1 MKKILQFS
9 MSLIVGILLFFL
21 NTFNANAV
29 QLSGTYV
36 IDTNGTP
43 SATVFRNFSSAITY
57 LTSADPR
64 NDGGPANS
72 APFGVS
78 GPVTFLIAN
87 GTYQEQVIIPNI
99 PGASD
104 TTRITFQANGAILQA
119 ICNGTN
125 YSVLRL
131 QNADF
136 ISIRRLT
143 IRTLDATFGWGIHF
157 FQGSDNNIIDS
168 CNIQITSVTSSSS
181 NNSAGIVFS
190 NSLTSPNTS
199 GVNGYFNRITNNTI
213 DGHPTSAG
221 MYYGIVGFPSSS
233 PAIISRNKFVNNV
246 IRNFFYAGIQW
257 GNSNG
262 GLFKNNLI
270 TRTTKTNVTT
280 TYGFYI
286 QSASRLDTFDANT
299 ITGVFNAIPTNTNTF
314 YAFWGINSSGTVT
327 EPNIYMN
334 NLVYGNRGN
343 GSQFGFYFLTAFN
356 NRFYNNTILFDN
368 TTNSSTTSQTIGF
381 YWSGNTN
388 TSSTLDFRNNIISI
402 TTGGTGPKHAMFT
415 TGTWTSG
422 AIVNKNGYFSNAANY
437 NAMNYLGTN
446 YPTYNNWR
454 TFINTIDQ
462 RSSDF
467 NPLFT
472 DAANADFRPREG
484 WYAGNGD
491 TIAVV
496 TSYYNG
502 VTRTLP
508 VDIGAFQANPLML
521 DVAAGNLILPTTP
534 FAAGSQPISVT
545 IRNGGVATI
554 TSAIIDWTVNGVPQ
568 TPLTFTGSLL
578 PGTFSAPILLGTLT
592 VAQGLLYNISA
603 TVSAPN
609 SSIDGN
615 LTNNTITGQTAAL
628 LPGGTYTI
636 NAGGVGATN
645 FTSLGAFTNIVNI
658 GGIGGAITINYVAN
672 SGPYTEQVF
681 FRAISGLSGI
691 NNITVNGNGEFVQ
704 FNNLDASSIGIINL
718 LGTDYVTF
726 NGLNV
731 RSLNP
736 SNGIGYLL
744 SAGADSINILNC
756 TIDISSVTGSLNSA
770 GIAVTAALNSPT
782 TNGPNVGRFNRFEN
796 NTITGSGT
804 GGPFYAISISC
815 HNSSSGPNNGYV
827 VRNNIMRDFTSYG
840 IYLYGTIGSIIS
852 GNVMSRPSR
861 NFNTTIYGIY
871 GIQFMSGDTIENNRI
886 FKPFDAIQTSTSQFY
901 GMYFIATNTPSN
913 RPLIV
918 KNNLIY
924 DIKSNG
930 AIYGFY
936 SLVSNSIRFY
946 HNTIEFDHIAST
958 STQPASHV
966 YVSSSATGLIY
977 RNNIFLMNRG
987 GTGAKHLIY
996 LTNTGTI
1003 ANYLFTNNCY
1013 HLKVPAGGG
1022 TSNHIGFYNAAN
1034 RTLLSDWVTATG
1046 FDSSSTNADPKFR
1059 TFLLNAPLTPGND
1072 SLNNRAF
1079 NVNTEVQRDVAGF
1092 LRSATP
1098 DIGAYEFIVPAAD
1111 AGLVKF
1117 TAPVIRSVSLFSSVN
1132 VDVQL
1137 KNFGAAPL
1145 STVDLNWRV
1154 DTNAMTGTT
1163 WSGTLAPDDTVNTAL
1178 GSFFVSVDGL
1188 YSVKAWSSNPNF
1200 ITDSIRIND
1209 TINTFFC
1216 TPLSG
1221 IVTLNPTL
1229 PLSSTNVTSWQELGS
1244 LLSVCGVNGPL
1255 TVNVSSGTYNSFFNL
1270 TSIPGASSTNRIT
1283 INGFDSATCVL
1294 TYNGALQR
1302 PTMLLNG
1309 AKYLEFRNIKFVT
1322 TATSTGTAVQL
1333 ISNADSNTFVRCAFV
1348 APTQTVI
1355 NLNVNAFVASGSI
1368 ISPTALGNSANNLL
1382 IDSCSAI
1389 GGYFGIDLY
1398 GTTSPKALNNIV
1410 RNSFV
1415 NGPSQYG
1422 IYTNFQN
1429 GVKIINNRIL
1439 NVGFFANN
1447 LSTVMASISVLNSDN
1462 ANEAVRNE
1470 IQNMPAG
1477 RGIEFVTNLGTN
1489 TNRQIIA
1496 NNIINIGLATNITYG
1511 VFESNN
1517 AFLDLAFNAVKLNTG
1532 DQSYAGAA
1540 LYTNNTSTTYSN
1552 VRIVNN
1558 IFAAPSGTLA
1568 AYAVN
1573 ATNMNAATYT
1583 MNNNVYFSSGTF
1595 PFRHGGF
1602 ITPTL
1607 ANFSTA
1613 GNMMGPLV
1621 GNNINSQFLLPTFFS
1636 STNLRSISPE
1646 LDDSAF
1652 FLTTV
1657 TTDVDGKV
1665 RSTSTPDIG
1674 VFEFTR
1680 PAADA
1685 GVLRITSPVKP
1696 LITGLNDIVVIIK
1709 NYGVSTITTANVHY
1723 NIDTVTHVKAYTGTL
1738 APGAIDTVRFDS
1750 TSGPSG
1756 SSQQFNFGSQFVSI
1770 KAWTSAP
1777 NSVVDSLNLND
1788 TAFAGIC
1795 GSLSGNYTI
1804 NPAGSG
1810 STNFTSIQ
1818 AAVDRMNCGGV
1829 SGPVE
1834 FAISPGTYNGPF
1846 DIPYIFGASLTN
1858 TITFRSA
1865 NNNAASV
1872 TLTNTSPTAATNF
1885 VLRLFGTQFVRLNR
1899 ITFSTNNPSFGR
1911 LLVIAKDLNNN
1922 LNVQEL
1928 NVRNCIFNGTNTTST
1943 ADALALVFG
1952 PNGDNATFLNFIG
1965 NAFTNGSHGI
1975 WIGGQNIVNQ
1985 NAFGFVADSNIFE
1998 NQYYSAIW
2006 LQNRFSTFIRSN
2018 VINLNPGF
2026 VGSYG
2031 IYMLGVGQESEI
2043 SYNRVNNQGG
2053 YYGISIQQNAY
2064 YDAPGLHT
2072 VKNNTIWTQNTSLNY
2087 GLFVTNSNKMRIYN
2101 NTIRMAS
2108 SSSAFGFY
2116 LQGHA
2121 SFFTGS
2127 TSYPASYDIMFINN
2141 IVQGAQSST
2150 GTFGIYTTNAQA
2162 NTSLVNINNNLYF
2175 SASTNVMFLNGTNY
2189 TAANFY
2195 STYRRALNPNF
2206 ESRSMFGQLTFASG
2220 SSLKAN
2226 ETNPS
2231 VWLANG
2237 RAQHLFFVNNDI
2249 DGNQRSIDVLTGMPD
2264 IGAHQLTPNAI
2275 PDATTI
2281 SGTIGTGNTQHIIQY
2296 GDTLA
2301 TINWGFSGTL
2311 PSSIIARHYPGSLI
2325 SHPNLFGMT
2334 NLTNKMD
2341 EFIRV
2346 NRTGGSFFDYSIT
2359 YRFDSTR
2366 LGTVNSQTDLKMAH
2380 KIDTVWT
2387 NYPFTLTTVDTVANT
2402 FSVTGLAEFGDFT
2415 GTDDINP
2422 LPVQISR
2429 FEAMRRGADAELIWT
2444 TASEINA
2451 SHFVIE
2457 RSVNNKD
2464 WDAVGKVSSKNGNSN
2479 TTQSYIFLDVNVQ
2492 QTSGASLV
2500 YYRLR
2505 AVDIDGTS
2513 EITPTRK
2520 VNFESRIGEREIS
2533 VYPNP
2538 FRNQITLNINS
2549 TVDTDAMINVYD
2561 IYGKRVLQFTRSIVY
2576 GENGIIINDLNIL
2589 KQGMYIVKV
2598 SIDGKEQ
2605 AAKLIKE

>member
-1 MKKILQFS
+1 MRKLVLFS
-9 MSLIVGILLFFL
+9 IYIIVGMLLNCL
-21 NTFNANAV
+21 GTFNANAA

-43 SATVFRNFSSAITY
+43 SATVFRNFNSAITF
-57 LTSADPR
+57 LTSGDPR
-64 NDGGPANS
+64 SDGGPANS
-72 APFGVS
+72 SPFGVS
-78 GPVTFLIAN
+78 GPVTFVVAN

-99 PGASD
+99 PGATDS
-104 TTRITFQANGAILQA
+104 TRVTFLGNNAILQA
-119 ICNGTN
+119 VCNTTN

-136 ISIRRLT
+136 VTISKLT
-143 IRTLDATFGWGIHF
+143 IRTLDANIGWGIHF

-168 CNIQITSVTSSSS
+168 CNIQITSVTSTSS

-190 NSLTSPNTS
+190 NSLTSPNAA

-221 MYYGIVGFPSSS
+221 MYYGIVGFP
-233 PAIISRNKFVNNV
+233 ATGATIVSRNKFINNV
-246 IRNFFYAGIQW
+246 IRNFFYAGVQW

-270 TRTTKTNVTT
+270 TRTTKTSITT
-280 TYGFYI
+280 TYGFYM
-286 QSASRLDTFDANT
+286 QSAHRLDTFDANT
-299 ITGVFNAIPTNTNTF
+299 ITGVFNAIPTTTNTF
-314 YAFWGINSSGTVT
+314 YAFWGINSSGSVA

-368 TTNSSTTSQTIGF
+368 TTNTSTTSQTIGF
-381 YWSGNTN
+381 YWTGNTS
-388 TSSTLDFRNNIISI
+388 TTSTLDFRNNIISI

-422 AIVNKNGYFSNAANY
+422 AIVNKNGYFSNASNY
-437 NAMNYLGTN
+437 NMMNYVGLN
-446 YPTYNNWR
+446 YTSYINWR
-454 TFINTIDQ
+454 TFIGTIDQ
-462 RSSDF
+462 GSSDF
-467 NPLFT
+467 NPVFT

-491 TIAVV
+491 TIPVV
-496 TSYYNG
+496 TTYYSG
-502 VTRTLP
+502 APRSLP
-508 VDIGAFQANPLML
+508 VDIGAFPSNPLAL
-521 DVAAGNLILPTTP
+521 DVAAGNLILPITP
-534 FAAGSQPISVT
+534 FTAGSQPVSFT
-545 IRNGGVATI
+545 IRNAGVATI
-554 TSAIIDWTVNGVPQ
+554 TSATINWTVNGVSQIPV
-568 TPLTFTGSLL
+568 TYTGSLL
-578 PGTFSAPILLGTLT
+578 PGTFSTPILLGSIAF
-592 VAQGLLYNISA
+592 VQGVLYNIVA

-615 LTNNTITGQTAAL
+615 LTNNSISGQTAAL

-645 FTSLGAFTNIVNI
+645 FTSLGAFANLVNI
-658 GGIGGAITINYVAN
+658 GGIGGAITLNYVVN

-681 FRAISGLSGI
+681 FRTIAGLSGT

-731 RSLNP
+731 RSLSP
-736 SNGIGYLL
+736 SFGIGYLL

-756 TIDISSVTGSLNSA
+756 TIDISSVTGSSSSA

-815 HNSSSGPNNGYV
+815 HNSTSGPSNGYI

-840 IYLYGTIGSIIS
+840 MYMYGTIGSLVS
-852 GNVMSRPSR
+852 GNIMSRPNR
-861 NFNTTIYGIY
+861 TFNTTIYGIY

-886 FKPFDAIQTSTSQFY
+886 FKPFDASQTSTSQFY

-936 SLVSNSIRFY
+936 SLVSNNIRFY
-946 HNTIEFDHIAST
+946 HNTVEFDHVAST
-958 STQPASHV
+958 STQAASHV

-987 GTGAKHLIY
+987 GTGAKHLVY
-996 LTNTGTI
+996 LTNTGTV

-1022 TSNHIGFYNAAN
+1022 TNNHIGFYNAAN
-1034 RTLLSDWVTATG
+1034 RTSLTDWVTATG

-1059 TFLLNAPLTPGND
+1059 TFLLNAPLTPSND
-1072 SLNNRAF
+1072 TLNNKAF

-1092 LRSATP
+1092 LRSSTP
-1098 DIGAYEFIVPAAD
+1098 DIGAYEFIAPAAD

-1117 TAPVIRSVSLFSSVN
+1117 TAPVIRSVSLFSTVN

-1137 KNFGAAPL
+1137 KNYGASTL
-1145 STVDLNWRV
+1145 STVDLSWRV
-1154 DTNAMTGTT
+1154 DTNVMTGTT
-1163 WSGTLAPDDTVNTAL
+1163 WSGTLAPDDTVNTSL
-1178 GSFFVSVDGL
+1178 GSFFVSADGL
-1188 YSVKAWSSNPNF
+1188 YSVRAWSSNPNF
-1200 ITDSIRIND
+1200 VTDSIRIND

-1221 IVTLNPTL
+1221 TITLNSTL
-1229 PLSSTNVTSWQELGS
+1229 PFSSSNVTSWEQLGS

-1255 TVNVSSGTYNSFFNL
+1255 TVNVSPGTYNSFFNL
-1270 TSIPGASSTNRIT
+1270 TSIPGANSTNKII
-1283 INGFDSATCVL
+1283 INGGDSALCVL
-1294 TYNGALQR
+1294 TYNGAIQR

-1322 TATSTGTAVQL
+1322 TGTSTGTAVQL
-1333 ISNADSNTFVRCAFV
+1333 INNADSNTFVRCTFV
-1348 APTQTVI
+1348 APIQTAI
-1355 NLNVNAFVASGSI
+1355 NLNVNAFIASGSI
-1368 ISPTALGNSANNLL
+1368 VSPTALGNSANSLL

-1415 NGPSQYG
+1415 NGTSQYG
-1422 IYTNFQN
+1422 IYTNFQS
-1429 GVKIINNRIL
+1429 GVKIINNRIF

-1447 LSTVMASISVLNSDN
+1447 LSTVMSSISVLNSDN
-1462 ANEAVRNE
+1462 ANEAVRND

-1489 TNRQIIA
+1489 TDRQIIA

-1511 VFESNN
+1511 IFESNN

-1558 IFAAPSGTLA
+1558 IFVAPSGTLA

-1602 ITPTL
+1602 ITQTL
-1607 ANFSTA
+1607 LNFATA

-1621 GNNINSQFLLPTFFS
+1621 GNNTNSQFLLPTFFS
-1636 STNLRSISPE
+1636 STNLRSITTE

-1652 FLTTV
+1652 AITTV
-1657 TTDVDGKV
+1657 TTDVDGKA
-1665 RSTSTPDIG
+1665 RSTTNPDIG
-1674 VFEFTR
+1674 VYEFTR
-1680 PAADA
+1680 PSADA
-1685 GVLRITSPVKP
+1685 GVLSIFQPRKP
-1696 LITGLNDIVVIIK
+1696 LLTGLNDVVVIIK
-1709 NYGVSTITTANVHY
+1709 NYGVSPITTVNVSY
-1723 NIDTVTHVKAYTGTL
+1723 SVDTVSHLRTYTGTL

-1756 SSQQFNFGSQFVSI
+1756 SSQRFNFGPQFVSI
-1770 KAWTSAP
+1770 KAWTSSP
-1777 NSVVDSLNLND
+1777 NAVVDSLNLND
-1788 TAFAGIC
+1788 TAYTGIC

-1810 STNFTSIQ
+1810 TTNFTSIQ
-1818 AAVDRMNCGGV
+1818 AAIDRMNCGGV

-1846 DIPYIFGASLTN
+1846 DMPYIFGASLTN
-1858 TITFRSA
+1858 TITFRSS

-1872 TLTNTSPTAATNF
+1872 TLTNTAPTAATNF
-1885 VLRLFGTQFVRLNR
+1885 VLRLFGTQFVRLNHL
-1899 ITFSTNNPSFGR
+1899 TFSTNNPSFGR

-1952 PNGDNATFLNFIG
+1952 PNGDNATFLNFVS
-1965 NAFTNGSHGI
+1965 NTFTNGSHGI

-1985 NAFGFVADSNIFE
+1985 NAFGFVADSNSFQ

-2006 LQNRFSTFIRSN
+2006 LQNRFTTFIRSN
-2018 VINLNPGF
+2018 VININPGF
-2026 VGSYG
+2026 AGSYG

-2053 YYGISIQQNAY
+2053 YYGISVQQNAY

-2072 VKNNTIWTQNTSLNY
+2072 IKNNTIWTQNTSLNY

-2108 SSSAFGFY
+2108 TSSAFGFY

-2121 SFFTGS
+2121 SFVTGS
-2127 TSYPASYDIMFINN
+2127 IAYPASYDIMFLNN
-2141 IVQGAQSST
+2141 IVQGASTST
-2150 GTFGIYTTNAQA
+2150 GTFGIYSANTQA

-2175 SASTNVMFLNGTNY
+2175 SASPNVMFLNGTNY

-2206 ESRSMFGQLTFASG
+2206 ESRSMFGQLAFASG

-2226 ETNPS
+2226 ESNPS

-2237 RAQHLFFVNNDI
+2237 RAQQIFQVNNDI
-2249 DGNQRSIDVLTGMPD
+2249 DGNTRSINVITGVPD
-2264 IGAHQLTPNAI
+2264 IGAHELIPNAI
-2275 PDATTI
+2275 PDAASLT
-2281 SGTIGTGNTQHIIQY
+2281 GTIGTGNTQHITQY

-2311 PSSIIARHYPGSLI
+2311 PTSIIARHYPGSLI
-2325 SHPNLFGMT
+2325 SHPGLYGMT

-2341 EFIRV
+2341 EFVRIIP
-2346 NRTGGSFFDYSIT
+2346 NGGSFYDFSLT
-2359 YRFDSTR
+2359 YRYDSTR
-2366 LGTVNSQTDLKMAH
+2366 LGTVNSQTDLKLAH
-2380 KIDTVWT
+2380 KIGSVWN
-2387 NYPFTLTTVDTVANT
+2387 NYPFTLTTVDTIT
-2402 FSVTGLAEFGDFT
+2402 KRFSVIGLADFGDFT

-2422 LPVQISR
+2422 LPVQVSR
-2429 FEAMRRGADAELIWT
+2429 FEAMRRGSDAELIWT
-2444 TASEINA
+2444 TVSEVNA

-2457 RSVNNKD
+2457 RSVNNRE
-2464 WDAVGKVSSKNGNSN
+2464 WDAVGRVSSANGNSV
-2479 TTQSYIFLDVNVQ
+2479 TTQYYSFVDINVQ
-2492 QTSGASLV
+2492 KITGASIV

-2505 AVDIDGTS
+2505 SVDMDGTS
-2513 EITPTRK
+2513 DITPVRK
-2520 VNFESRIGEREIS
+2520 VNFESRLSAGEIS

-2538 FRNQITLNINS
+2538 FNNQVVFNINS
-2549 TVDTDAMINVYD
+2549 SDNGDAIIEVYD
-2561 IYGKRVLQFTRSIVY
+2561 IYGKRILRSTKSVVS
-2576 GENGIIINDLNIL
+2576 GENDIILNDLSGLLN
-2589 KQGMYIVKV
+2589 GMYIVKV
-2598 SIDGKEQ
+2598 TVDGTEQ
-2605 AAKLIKE
+2605 VVKLIKE